1 MIFYYVQ
8 HNNLSSFECL
18 KWTTS
23 AKAFSR
29 ISTVFSKQFILT
41 LNLIATNPT
50 NPKPD
55 ASLLKFLFKGIR
67 LKNIKN
73 QKIGNF

>member
-1 MIFYYVQ
+1 MFKMDYF
-8 HNNLSSFECL
+8 S
-18 KWTTS
+18 
-23 AKAFSR
+23 KAFSR
-29 ISTVFSKQFILT
+29 MSTVFSQKFILT

-73 QKIGNF
+73 RKIGNC